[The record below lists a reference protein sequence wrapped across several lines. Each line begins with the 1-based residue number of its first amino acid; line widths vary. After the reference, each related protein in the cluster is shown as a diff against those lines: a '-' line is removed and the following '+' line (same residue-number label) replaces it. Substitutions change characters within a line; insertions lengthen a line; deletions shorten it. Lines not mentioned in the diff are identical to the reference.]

1 MRPCICPNTKNCGFY
16 CVSIKHYFFSWRQKS
31 NATVPACSVTL
42 EGLRLQPR
50 PSVRPGS
57 DSSVTGGGPPLSA
70 QSPAGCPHLCPQGPL
85 PPVTAIGV
93 SLSLDGHRYNSALT
107 TVSAVSL
114 GPVPVCPP
122 NTYMVTPAPGRSCPG
137 RDFSSSAGVKSLTKQ
152 RGLQGVLGA
161 IRVPS
166 DNQIRCLSP
175 QHPLPLPSS
184 RTLSVVLLRVRVF

>member
-1 MRPCICPNTKNCGFY
+1 MRPCICPKNCGFY
-16 CVSIKHYFFSWRQKS
+16 CVSLKRYFFSWRRKS
-31 NATVPACSVTL
+31 NPRNTSLSPATVPACSVTL

-57 DSSVTGGGPPLSA
+57 ASSVTGGGPPLSA

-107 TVSAVSL
+107 AISAVSL

-122 NTYMVTPAPGRSCPG
+122 NTCIVTPAPGRSCPG

-166 DNQIRCLSP
+166 DNQIRCLNP
-175 QHPLPLPSS
+175 QHPLSDPLGGAPES
-184 RTLSVVLLRVRVF
+184 